1 MIFTQGKIQLEPSP
15 KPPKFFSTTITN
27 ELKVFTHLHCLIT
40 YEKITPNIVQ
50 KSKDRLGNL
59 KNFKFLNKPV
69 HEEIQESVYYVPVAL
84 CLMTS
89 SNFVDI
95 FREILESL
103 YSFLVEISL
112 SDKISKNQL
121 IVSMEFMR
129 VACMLVN
136 DIVIPPEDIIY
147 TLKIGGKVL
156 QLPENS
162 SVGLSHNEKA
172 VAVLMDL
179 LDIQNIIEIWE
190 CILLGKTVFFCSCD
204 EYILYLVLDAFKQI
218 IFPFKWPYYVIP
230 VLGPDLIDYL
240 AVPVPIL
247 VGFNTT
253 LISPKEA
260 LSHDPKAC
268 VLDIDSNILHSA
280 HNPLICEC
288 EKTSISKKLQL
299 IKAHYY
305 VDYERFR
312 SYRMNSLETCVQ
324 DSDFLNTLKLMMIRS
339 DEEKEKIFVE
349 LVRNVFLEFFT
360 TAFENFKKNFKY
372 DSLTQMMEFRNEEFL
387 ASVKT
392 CENCSMEEFWKI
404 FIQSST
410 FTDFLNTDDNS
421 DNNTLKR
428 FVEILNLKGKKQYR
442 IHRNFEFPQFDVEK
456 TISPRK
462 FLQVLKQ
469 DQILKEKNFFND
481 SRMILLVELKREL
494 ESFKD
499 YYRMHEGV
507 GRYPQR
513 KVSFSNALDGNEKGF
528 YSIYYGNFGVARL
541 CSLLL
546 ANIEPE
552 NLRKL
557 SSVCDHIQPKIDLI
571 LKESEKWPILLLK
584 LLYIVKLPSDTW
596 PVEELMS
603 LFEKIKSFEDRIS
616 ASKHF
621 FTEVLGIFLVHN
633 PGKAHELLNFGGSLC
648 LITRKIKIQK
658 IDLKIV
664 TEENDRKSI
673 YMIDKNLMK
682 MNTCRNIEPNIKR
695 SHNRNHTQMNFNNL
709 V

>member
-1 MIFTQGKIQLEPSP
+1 MIFTQGNIQLEPSP

-50 KSKDRLGNL
+50 ESKDRLGNL
-59 KNFKFLNKPV
+59 KNFKFLNKPE
-69 HEEIQESVYYVPVAL
+69 HEEILESVYYVPVAL
-84 CLMTS
+84 CLTTS
-89 SNFVDI
+89 SSFVDI

-103 YSFLVEISL
+103 YSFFVEISL

-129 VACMLVN
+129 VAVMLIN
-136 DIVIPPEDIIY
+136 DVVIPPEDITY

-156 QLPENS
+156 KLPENS
-162 SVGLSHNEKA
+162 SIGLSHNEKA

-179 LDIQNIIEIWE
+179 MDIQNIIEIWE

-218 IFPFKWPYYVIP
+218 IFPFKWPYYIIP
-230 VLGPDLIDYL
+230 VLGPNLIDYL

-253 LISPKEA
+253 LISVQEA
-260 LSHDPKAC
+260 LYHDPKAC
-268 VLDIDSNILHSA
+268 VLDIDSNILHST
-280 HNPLICEC
+280 HESLICNC
-288 EKTSISKKLQL
+288 EKISISKKLQL
-299 IKAHYY
+299 IKTHYY

-312 SYRMNSLETCVQ
+312 TYRMNFLEISVQ
-324 DSDFLNTLKLMMIRS
+324 DSDFLNTLKNMMIRS
-339 DEEKEKIFVE
+339 DGEKEKIFVE
-349 LVRNVFLEFFT
+349 LVRNVFLDFFT

-387 ASVKT
+387 ASIKT

-410 FTDFLNTDDNS
+410 FSDFLNTDDKS
-421 DNNTLKR
+421 DNSTLKR
-428 FVEILNLKGKKQYR
+428 FVEILNLKAKKQYK
-442 IHRNFEFPQFDVEK
+442 IIRNFEFPQFDVEK

-462 FLQVLKQ
+462 FLQILKQ

-494 ESFKD
+494 ESFKE

-507 GRYPQR
+507 GKYPHR
-513 KVSFSNALDGNEKGF
+513 KVSFSNAVDGNEKGF
-528 YSIYYGNFGVARL
+528 YSIYYGKFGIARL
-541 CSLLL
+541 SSLLL
-546 ANIEPE
+546 ANIEPV
-552 NLRKL
+552 NMRKL
-557 SSVCDHIQPKIDLI
+557 SSVSDHILPKIDLI
-571 LKESEKWPILLLK
+571 LSEKVSWPVLLLK
-584 LLYIVKLPSDTW
+584 LLYIVKLPPDGW
-596 PVEELMS
+596 PVEEIMAI
-603 LFEKIKSFEDRIS
+603 FNKIKSFEDRIS
-616 ASKHF
+616 ASKNF
-621 FTEVLGIFLVHN
+621 FTEVLSIFLIHH
-633 PGKAHELLNFGGSLC
+633 PDQSLELFNFGGSLS
-648 LITRKIKIQK
+648 LLTRRIKIQK
-658 IDLKIV
+658 IDLKLV
-664 TEENDRKSI
+664 DESCRNSI

-682 MNTCRNIEPNIKR
+682 MNTCRNNEPSIKR
-695 SHNRNHTQMNFNNL
+695 SHNRNQTQMNFNNL